1 MSLETPLH
9 KVRGMGS
16 AHSGVGSFAY
26 QRVTAL
32 ILIPLSLWFAVTVI
46 GLTGV
51 HEVPVLIFL
60 SNPMNAIL
68 MAVFAV
74 AAVSHLA
81 LGLRE
86 ILTDYV
92 QHGGIKLILLL
103 IIYSFCTVTGLLCC
117 FSLLRISL

>member
-1 MSLETPLH
+1 
-9 KVRGMGS
+9 MGS

-32 ILIPLSLWFAVTVI
+32 ILIPLSLWFAITVI
-46 GLTGV
+46 GLAGV

-60 SNPMNAIL
+60 SSPMNAIL
-68 MAVFAV
+68 MAVFTV
-74 AAVSHLA
+74 AALSHLA

-86 ILTDYV
+86 IITDYI

-103 IIYSFCTVTGLLCC
+103 MIYSFCTATGLLCC